1 MDNPIV
7 QSQIT
12 FLYYDDLD
20 AAVEFY
26 ENVMGFE
33 RVEDQGFAKIYRVQG
48 NAFIG
53 IVSGEQGFHQAQE
66 KNAVLLT
73 FVVDDVEAWYAH
85 LKDQGVKIVQELKHV
100 ESINIKGFFGEDP
113 GGYSFEVQQ
122 FLTPEVARIFS
133 TPAATLR

>member
-1 MDNPIV
+1 MNRPIV

-12 FLYYDDLD
+12 FLYYDDL
-20 AAVEFY
+20 AAAAAFY

-33 RVEDQGFAKIYRVQG
+33 RVEDQGFAKIYQVQG
-48 NAFIG
+48 SAFVG
-53 IVSGEQGFHQAQE
+53 IVSGERGFHQAQE

-73 FVVDDVEAWYAH
+73 FVVDDVEAWYAY
-85 LKDQGVKIVQELKHV
+85 LKEQGVKIVRELQYV

-122 FLTPEVARIFS
+122 FLTPEVARIF
-133 TPAATLR
+133 AA